1 MKRKSVVS
9 VIFLLLLTGMVYLA
23 RDIGSSPGKSVVNQ
37 KEWWDEKLGDAWN
50 VWLDECRDEKEKEM
64 FLSAFAE
71 LEDSMIDGSY
81 LDIST
86 FQEENAELSFIS
98 YERMDT
104 RYIHIEG
111 YIEKWDRDGCEI
123 FFPVEILIVADK
135 SGTYEVY
142 NDLSKRRLAG
152 FLQDEDINFRLYG
165 YSGREHGDIVDPL
178 FIKYDDYTRIDDFWE
193 KFKRVCIHID
203 EWQKEKGICLNQT
216 ARIGETAYIGDENL
230 AMNYREMTLDFSKL
244 AEDENEFARL
254 KKMVQDERT
263 ALVKQMEEKEEK
275 DTGQEV
281 IISAY
286 WHIFEPGDT
295 LWKISETYYGSA
307 DKIQMICED
316 PHNQITNA
324 DLIYSGQWIYIPGE

>member
-71 LEDSMIDGSY
+71 LEDKMIDGSY

-216 ARIGETAYIGDENL
+216 ARIGETDSIGNENL
-230 AMNYREMTLDFSKL
+230 IMRYQEMTLNFSKL
-244 AEDENEFARL
+244 AEDENEFAKL
-254 KKMVQDERT
+254 KEMVQDERI
-263 ALVKQMEEKEEK
+263 AFVKQMEEGTEK
-275 DTGQEV
+275 DAGKEV
-281 IISAY
+281 MSEC
-286 WHIFEPGDT
+286 WHICEPGDT

-316 PHNQITNA
+316 PHNQIINA
-324 DLIYSGQWIYIPGE
+324 DLIYSGQWIYIPGD